1 MPVCSLLGTHFFH
14 PLFSLDKAA
23 NIKIIINLSVE
34 QTMTYEWE
42 GNCLFSDYFNYLFG
56 NIARNCCITVK
67 SYLKGN
73 QVAEIFTNQGY
84 PYSSFF

>member
-1 MPVCSLLGTHFFH
+1 
-14 PLFSLDKAA
+14 
-23 NIKIIINLSVE
+23 
-34 QTMTYEWE
+34 MTYEWE